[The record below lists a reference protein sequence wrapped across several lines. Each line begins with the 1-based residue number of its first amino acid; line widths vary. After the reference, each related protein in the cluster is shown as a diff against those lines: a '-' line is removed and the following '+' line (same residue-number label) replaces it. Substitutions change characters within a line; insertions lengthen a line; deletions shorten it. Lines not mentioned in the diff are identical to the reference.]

1 MIDFLTIVLLVFGV
15 LQIVLFFKI
24 WGMTNDIREM
34 RNKYLKDEDEKV
46 LEEVTNNPLPR
57 SSNESK
63 TTM

>member
-24 WGMTNDIREM
+24 WGMTNDIRDM
-34 RNKYLKDEDEKV
+34 RKKYLKDEDEKV
-46 LEEVTNNPLPR
+46 LEEVTNTPLPR
-57 SSNESK
+57 ISNESK